1 MFFAE
6 KETESQVRQQIIK
19 ILYIIGMCAQDL
31 NIVDYLTYDPY
42 QTLPPSK
49 PQKYHDPTIDLE

>member
-19 ILYIIGMCAQDL
+19 ILYIIAMCAQDL
-31 NIVDYLTYDPY
+31 NIVDYIAYDPY

-49 PQKYHDPTIDLE
+49 SQKSHDPAID